1 MNDTDG
7 GRRARVVGLG
17 LIGGSVG
24 MALRAQGWHVTGSD
38 LATHREAEALER
50 GAVDAVGLDAA
61 AELCFLATPVGDVA
75 GAALALLASN
85 ESWVVTDVGSVKAPI
100 VAGVADPRFVGGHP
114 MAGSEQEG
122 LAGSTPTMF
131 EGAVWVLTPSADTDP
146 EAQALVHSVVAS
158 FGADVV
164 TLAPDVHDRVV
175 AMVSHVPHL
184 TAATLMGQA
193 SAHAGRADQAPL
205 LRLAAGGF
213 RDMTRIAAGHPGIW
227 PDICAEN
234 REAIVETLDEL
245 IANLGQ
251 VREVVANGDRPALV
265 SRLEA
270 AREARLNLPTTA
282 VRPDELVELRVGV
295 PDRPGVLA
303 AVTALATQYD
313 VNIYDIE
320 IAHSAEG
327 PRGVLILLVDS
338 GAVDR
343 FVEALVA
350 DGYAVSSRSLS

>member
-1 MNDTDG
+1 MTV
-7 GRRARVVGLG
+7 RRAQVVGLG
-17 LIGGSVG
+17 LIGGSIAL
-24 MALRAQGWHVTGSD
+24 ALRERGWHVTGRDTSSD
-38 LATHREAEALER
+38 REHDAVAR
-50 GAVDAVGLDAA
+50 SVVDAAGVDTT
-61 AELCFLATPVGDVA
+61 AEICFLATPVGQVA
-75 GAALALLASN
+75 AEAGSSLAAAP
-85 ESWVVTDVGSVKAPI
+85 WVVTDVGSVKSPI
-100 VAGVADPRFVGGHP
+100 VGSVDHPRFVGGHP

-122 LAGSTPTMF
+122 LDGSTASMF
-131 EGAVWVLTPSADTDP
+131 EGAVWVLTPSATTDP

-158 FGADVV
+158 FGAEVV
-164 TLAPDVHDRVV
+164 TLDPAVHDRVV

-193 SAHAGRADQAPL
+193 AARADRSGQAPL

-234 REAIVETLDEL
+234 QEAIVEALTEL
-245 IANLGQ
+245 IDNLTE
-251 VREVVANGDRPALV
+251 VRRVVRVGDRDALV
-265 SRLEA
+265 HRLEG

-282 VRPDELVELRVGV
+282 TRRDELVELRVGV

-303 AVTALATQYD
+303 AVTAKATLHE

-338 GAVDR
+338 GKVATFVD
-343 FVEALVA
+343 ELVA
-350 DGYAVSSRSLS
+350 EGYKVSSRSLT